1 MEEILQTDF
10 SGKQKLKTP
19 LKIKIL
25 VGVIFLLAVVI
36 LNSIVHLQTLNRE
49 ESEKMKASYTA
60 EETVRRI
67 ESQLNQYMAKS
78 DLLRNM
84 IEAGYELNEADFS
97 ALAKLLMDEDEVLEA
112 IEMAEDGKVSMVYPY
127 AGNEEA
133 YGLDMFANPVRQAYA
148 NLAKESGKY
157 TIAGPFELVQGG
169 MGALLFD
176 PVYITDRKGEETFWG
191 FSILVLNW
199 DKFMDSI
206 ALDKLEGASYCYRIW
221 RKDLA
226 SGEPMTIAQ
235 GKENG
240 LKNALEVVC
249 DAPNDTWMIDIVP
262 VEGWYSRTQLMVD
275 SLLCIGLAVLIALVF
290 GQFALRRYRDG
301 IYTEQIRKTAEQAK
315 AANAAK
321 SAFLSR
327 MTHDIR
333 TPLNGIMG
341 LLEIDE
347 KHPDDVELITANR
360 KKIFVSANHLLSLI
374 NDVLQMSKL
383 EDDKVELA
391 HEVIN
396 LQELAKDI
404 LTIMEQRATEAG
416 ITMEYD
422 QSVEDIV
429 YPCVYGSP
437 VHIRQLF
444 LNIYGNCIKYNRA
457 GGKVT
462 THFECLGEQAGKVIY
477 RWTIADTGIGMSQE
491 FLNHIFEP
499 FVQERSDAR
508 SIYNGTGLGMAIV
521 KRFVDRMEGTIEVTS
536 VKGEGSTFIV
546 TLPFE
551 IAEEKKTRPVVE
563 EENADIHGLHL
574 LLAEDNDLNAEIA
587 ETLLE
592 DEGAE
597 VTVAKDGKQAVET
610 FLQNPPGSFDV
621 ILMDI
626 MMPVMD
632 GITATKIIRQSDK
645 ADARTIPIIAMTANA
660 FDEDARTCLE
670 AGMNAHLPKPFQMQK
685 VVETIAAFVPSTK
698 MAKKYQKSTE
708 KSGQ

>member
-19 LKIKIL
+19 LKIKGL

-36 LNSIVHLQTLNRE
+36 LNSIVHLQMLNRE
-49 ESEKMKASYTA
+49 ESEKIKASYTA

-84 IEAGYELNEADFS
+84 IEAGYEISEADFS
-97 ALAKLLMDEDEVLEA
+97 ALAKLLIDEDEVLEA
-112 IEMAEDGKVSMVYPY
+112 IEMAKDGKVSMVYPY

-133 YGLDMFANPVRQAYA
+133 YGLDMFANPVRKAYA
-148 NLAKESGKY
+148 NLARESGKY

-176 PVYITDRKGEETFWG
+176 PVYLTEKNGEKTFWG

-199 DKFMDSI
+199 DKFIDSI
-206 ALDKLEGASYCYRIW
+206 ELDKLEGASYCYRIW
-221 RKDLA
+221 RKDLT

-235 GKENG
+235 GKEEG
-240 LKNALEVVC
+240 LKDALEVVC
-249 DAPNDTWMIDIVP
+249 DAPNDVWTIDIIP
-262 VEGWYSRTQLMVD
+262 VEGWFSRTQLLID
-275 SLLCIGLAVLIALVF
+275 SILCVGLAALIALVF
-290 GQFALRRYRDG
+290 GQFALRRYRDR

-347 KHPDDVELITANR
+347 RHPDDLELITENR
-360 KKIFVSANHLLSLI
+360 AKILVSANHLLSLI

-391 HEVIN
+391 HEVID
-396 LQELAKDI
+396 LEALARD
-404 LTIMEQRATEAG
+404 LRTIMEQRAMDAG

-422 QSVEDIV
+422 QTLEDIR
-429 YPCVYGSP
+429 YPKVYGSP

-444 LNIYGNCIKYNRA
+444 LNIYGNCIKYNRV

-462 THFECLGEQAGKVIY
+462 TRFECLEEQEGRMVC
-477 RWTIADTGIGMSQE
+477 RWTISDTGIGMSQE

-499 FVQERSDAR
+499 FVQEHSDAR
-508 SIYNGTGLGMAIV
+508 SVYNGTGLGMAIV
-521 KRFVDRMEGTIEVTS
+521 KRFVDRMGGTIEVTS
-536 VKGEGSTFIV
+536 VKGEGSTFII

-551 IAEEKKTRPVVE
+551 IVE
-563 EENADIHGLHL
+563 ETDSHPAQEHGKADIHGLHL
-574 LLAEDNDLNAEIA
+574 LLAEDNELNAEIA
-587 ETLLE
+587 ETLLK
-592 DEGAE
+592 DEGVE
-597 VTVAKDGKQAVET
+597 VFWAKDGKQAVQA
-610 FLQNPPGSFDV
+610 FLENPAGTFDV

-626 MMPVMD
+626 MMPGMD
-632 GITATKIIRQSDK
+632 GLTATKIIRQSDK
-645 ADARTIPIIAMTANA
+645 ADATTIPIIAMTANA
-660 FDEDARTCLE
+660 FDEDARACME
-670 AGMNAHLPKPFQMQK
+670 AGMNAHLSKPFQMEK
-685 VVETIAAFVPSTK
+685 VVDTIADFCTIDKNGKKVPK
-698 MAKKYQKSTE
+698 NDRKK
-708 KSGQ
+708 